1 MNYNLLTD
9 EILLKLLKA
18 SDEFAFKE
26 IYSRNWQR
34 LYYTAT
40 NKINS
45 REVAEDII
53 QTVFTDL
60 WDKRLHH
67 TIQNIGGYLDAAV
80 KYQVINYIKAVVSKT
95 VHLSNF
101 SERQR
106 IDENDADLFLLV
118 RELNNAIDK
127 AIAQLPQKTQTIF
140 RLSRFEKQSNKDISR
155 IMDLSEKAV
164 EYHITQSLKILRL
177 HLKDFMLLGSLIYFL

>member
-1 MNYNLLTD
+1 MDYKLLAD

-18 SDEFAFKE
+18 DDEFAFKE
-26 IYSRNWQR
+26 IYRRYWQR
-34 LYYTAT
+34 LYYAAL

-45 REVAEDII
+45 REVAEDIL

-60 WDKRLHH
+60 WDKRTQH

-80 KYQVINYIKAVVSKT
+80 KYQVINYIKAAISIT
-95 VHLSNF
+95 VHLSNY
-101 SERQR
+101 SERKR
-106 IDENDADLFLLV
+106 MEESDADLLILV
-118 RELNNAIDK
+118 QELNNAIDR
-127 AIAQLPQKTQTIF
+127 AIAQLPKKTQTIF

-177 HLKDFMLLGSLIYFL
+177 HLKDFMLLAALIYLL